1 MLRQEVA
8 DPIISAR
15 FYRVV
20 VQAVLLF
27 GAETW
32 VVLAAMLNKIKGVHV
47 GFLRQV
53 MEMKA
58 QRIGDETWIKEGTD
72 RVIQAAGTKLLMKYI
87 YKRQVK
93 LAEWVSL

>member
-1 MLRQEVA
+1 M
-8 DPIISAR
+8 
-15 FYRVV
+15 
-20 VQAVLLF
+20 VQAVILF
-27 GAETW
+27 GEETC
-32 VVLAAMLNKIKGVHV
+32 VLLAAMLNKLEGVHV
-47 GFLRQV
+47 GFLRQAKG
-53 MEMKA
+53 MKA